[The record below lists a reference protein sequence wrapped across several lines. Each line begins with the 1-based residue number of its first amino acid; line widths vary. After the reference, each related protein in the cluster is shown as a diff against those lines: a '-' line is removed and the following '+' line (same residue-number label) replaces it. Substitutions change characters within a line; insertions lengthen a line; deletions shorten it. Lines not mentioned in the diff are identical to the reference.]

1 MVRRGAARTAP
12 AVVLTLLVA
21 APACRRTPE
30 PAAEASPAALA
41 RQAGALAPPTQLD
54 EVEPNDAQHAQ
65 GVPERAIVSGSIA
78 PPRRGA
84 ADDDWYRI
92 TPGPGRLLALRVELG
107 PRADGGAPSLD
118 ASLDVYDRDRNRV
131 LHARATAAEPAL
143 VPAVA
148 CLEACFVRVSGT
160 LPAAYRLTLLA
171 APPRDGEELEPN
183 DRAVDATPLAAG
195 AAAQGTFFAPDDE
208 DWYRVVAA
216 GPKPDEFLRAEVS
229 AVPGVRPELELRAL
243 SDGAL
248 LATFRASA
256 AGEGIALRDLALPQ
270 PAPPAAPAEAAADA
284 GGGAAI
290 DPDAGT
296 LASAGAAAD
305 AGPAAAPGPPSP
317 VPAAAPASAPT
328 MAASPAPAASASAA
342 PAASASVAPAASASA
357 APTASAS
364 PAAGSPLAAATP
376 LAGYYFVLR
385 PGWVSADKPG
395 GRPRRVADPRTPY
408 ALRTSLEA
416 GPPDLEQEPN
426 DDAAHATDLSGGS
439 RSGYLSPAG
448 DVDWYRIRAAV
459 PSLLRV
465 EVSALQRADVEL
477 SVWLP
482 AARPG
487 DKPVLLAR
495 ANEGGV
501 REGEILPA
509 VGIPAG
515 DALVKVE
522 SAQRNLDGKWL
533 RDGEDRDTLYR
544 LTASLVPDD
553 GAHDREPNDDLA
565 HAQVVALPAKV
576 TGTIWPKRDVDV
588 YRFRVSEGR
597 PPLDLRVSA
606 VRGVDLMLTLREV
619 RQGRDGQE
627 RAEII
632 GTADQVRGEGEEALL
647 SVPLKPG
654 DYTVEVSSPRK
665 EASASQPY
673 TLTIGDSP

>member
-1 MVRRGAARTAP
+1 L
-12 AVVLTLLVA
+12 AVATA
-21 APACRRTPE
+21 APA
-30 PAAEASPAALA
+30 
-41 RQAGALAPPTQLD
+41 
-54 EVEPNDAQHAQ
+54 
-65 GVPERAIVSGSIA
+65 
-78 PPRRGA
+78 
-84 ADDDWYRI
+84 
-92 TPGPGRLLALRVELG
+92 
-107 PRADGGAPSLD
+107 
-118 ASLDVYDRDRNRV
+118 
-131 LHARATAAEPAL
+131 
-143 VPAVA
+143 
-148 CLEACFVRVSGT
+148 
-160 LPAAYRLTLLA
+160 
-171 APPRDGEELEPN
+171 
-183 DRAVDATPLAAG
+183 
-195 AAAQGTFFAPDDE
+195 
-208 DWYRVVAA
+208 
-216 GPKPDEFLRAEVS
+216 
-229 AVPGVRPELELRAL
+229 
-243 SDGAL
+243 
-248 LATFRASA
+248 
-256 AGEGIALRDLALPQ
+256 
-270 PAPPAAPAEAAADA
+270 
-284 GGGAAI
+284 
-290 DPDAGT
+290 
-296 LASAGAAAD
+296 
-305 AGPAAAPGPPSP
+305 
-317 VPAAAPASAPT
+317 
-328 MAASPAPAASASAA
+328 
-342 PAASASVAPAASASA
+342 
-357 APTASAS
+357 
-364 PAAGSPLAAATP
+364 
-376 LAGYYFVLR
+376 AGYYFVLR

-408 ALRTSLEA
+408 TLRTSLEA

-426 DDAAHATDLSGGS
+426 DDPAHATDLSGGS

-482 AARPG
+482 AARSG

-544 LTASLVPDD
+544 LVASLVPDD

-588 YRFRVSEGR
+588 YRFRVSEGH

-647 SVPLKPG
+647 SVPLKAG

-673 TLTIGDSP
+673 TLTIADSP

>member
-1 MVRRGAARTAP
+1 
-12 AVVLTLLVA
+12 
-21 APACRRTPE
+21 
-30 PAAEASPAALA
+30 
-41 RQAGALAPPTQLD
+41 
-54 EVEPNDAQHAQ
+54 
-65 GVPERAIVSGSIA
+65 
-78 PPRRGA
+78 
-84 ADDDWYRI
+84 
-92 TPGPGRLLALRVELG
+92 
-107 PRADGGAPSLD
+107 
-118 ASLDVYDRDRNRV
+118 
-131 LHARATAAEPAL
+131 
-143 VPAVA
+143 
-148 CLEACFVRVSGT
+148 
-160 LPAAYRLTLLA
+160 
-171 APPRDGEELEPN
+171 
-183 DRAVDATPLAAG
+183 
-195 AAAQGTFFAPDDE
+195 
-208 DWYRVVAA
+208 
-216 GPKPDEFLRAEVS
+216 
-229 AVPGVRPELELRAL
+229 
-243 SDGAL
+243 
-248 LATFRASA
+248 
-256 AGEGIALRDLALPQ
+256 
-270 PAPPAAPAEAAADA
+270 
-284 GGGAAI
+284 
-290 DPDAGT
+290 
-296 LASAGAAAD
+296 
-305 AGPAAAPGPPSP
+305 
-317 VPAAAPASAPT
+317 
-328 MAASPAPAASASAA
+328 
-342 PAASASVAPAASASA
+342 
-357 APTASAS
+357 
-364 PAAGSPLAAATP
+364 
-376 LAGYYFVLR
+376 
-385 PGWVSADKPG
+385 VSADKPG
-395 GRPRRVADPRTPY
+395 GRPRRIADPRTSY

-588 YRFRVSEGR
+588 YRFRVPEGR

>member
-1 MVRRGAARTAP
+1 MARRGAARTAP
-12 AVVLTLLVA
+12 AVVLALLVA
-21 APACRRTPE
+21 APACRKTPE
-30 PAAEASPAALA
+30 PAADGSQAQA
-41 RQAGALAPPTQLD
+41 RQPGALPPPTQLD

-107 PRADGGAPSLD
+107 PRAAGGAAQLD
-118 ASLDVYDRDRNRV
+118 ASLEVYDRDRNRV
-131 LHARATAAEPAL
+131 LRTRATAAEPAL

-148 CLEACFVRVSGT
+148 CLEACFVRISGT
-160 LPAAYRLTLLA
+160 APAAYKLTLLA

-216 GPKPDEFLRAEVS
+216 APKPDQFLRAEVS
-229 AVPGVRPELELRAL
+229 AVPGVRPELELRSL

-248 LATFRASA
+248 LATFRAPA
-256 AGEGIALRDLALPQ
+256 AGEGIALRDLALPL
-270 PAPPAAPAEAAADA
+270 PAPAPAEAAADA

-290 DPDAGT
+290 DSDAGT
-296 LASAGAAAD
+296 PASAGAAAD
-305 AGPAAAPGPPSP
+305 AAPVAAPVASNP
-317 VPAAAPASAPT
+317 VPAAAPAAAPT
-328 MAASPAPAASASAA
+328 ATASPAPAVSAS
-342 PAASASVAPAASASA
+342 P
-357 APTASAS
+357 APTASAG
-364 PAAGSPLAAATP
+364 PAPTASAGPAPVLPLATP
-376 LAGYYFVLR
+376 AAGYYFVLR

-426 DDAAHATDLSGGS
+426 DDPAHATDLSGGS

-588 YRFRVSEGR
+588 YRFRVSEGH

-647 SVPLKPG
+647 SVPLKAG

-673 TLTIGDSP
+673 TLTIADSP

>member
-1 MVRRGAARTAP
+1 MARFGTARTAP
-12 AVVLTLLVA
+12 AVVLALLVA
-21 APACRRTPE
+21 APACRKAPE
-30 PAAEASPAALA
+30 PAAEASSAALA
-41 RQAGALAPPTQLD
+41 RQPGLPPPTQLD

-78 PPRRGA
+78 ASRRGA
-84 ADDDWYRI
+84 ADDDWYRV

-107 PRADGGAPSLD
+107 SRADGGAAPLD
-118 ASLDVYDRDRNRV
+118 ASLEVYDRDRNRV

-160 LPAAYRLTLLA
+160 TPAAYKLTLLA

-183 DRAVDATPLAAG
+183 DRAVDATQLAAG

-216 GPKPDEFLRAEVS
+216 APKPDEFLRAEVS

-248 LATFRASA
+248 LATFRAPA

-270 PAPPAAPAEAAADA
+270 PAPPAAPEEA
-284 GGGAAI
+284 
-290 DPDAGT
+290 P
-296 LASAGAAAD
+296 AD
-305 AGPAAAPGPPSP
+305 AGPAAAPVPTNP
-317 VPAAAPASAPT
+317 VPAAAPAAPPT
-328 MAASPAPAASASAA
+328 AAASPAPASSASAA
-342 PAASASVAPAASASA
+342 PP
-357 APTASAS
+357 ASAS
-364 PAAGSPLAAATP
+364 PAAGSPLAAAAATP
-376 LAGYYFVLR
+376 PAGYYFVLR

-395 GRPRRVADPRTPY
+395 GRPRRIADPRTPY

-509 VGIPAG
+509 VGVPAG

-619 RQGRDGQE
+619 RPGRDGQE